1 MKHRTGLGTVLHFR
15 IYVTAY
21 TGQFNISLR
30 TSPKF
35 IVSPSRYQYVS
46 HCGLKKTI
54 ALNMVE
60 GAGGLY
66 DC

>member
-1 MKHRTGLGTVLHFR
+1 MKHRTGLGTALHLQ

-21 TGQFNISLR
+21 TSQFNISLR

-46 HCGLKKTI
+46 HCGSN

-60 GAGGLY
+60 GAGGHY